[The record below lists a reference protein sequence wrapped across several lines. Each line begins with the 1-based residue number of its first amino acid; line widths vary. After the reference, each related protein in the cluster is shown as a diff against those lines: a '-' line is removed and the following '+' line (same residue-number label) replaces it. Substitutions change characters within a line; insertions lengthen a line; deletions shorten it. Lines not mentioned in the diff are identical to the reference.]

1 MKMAKLIV
9 QKKTSRICEIN
20 IEKNN
25 GTSWQCISHDIS
37 IPKTPH
43 DIAGQAQRIAIWLE
57 SVEDSVFKNGKE
69 SREEFYG
76 LFSDTTYVLPESVP
90 EPENIF
96 KFPNDEISKNNDKVY
111 LAGQKFLLFSAIF
124 KGLYQYLKNEDH
136 YKKNNA
142 YLLLFYSCWQWY
154 CLIKEYISKNSKDCS
169 KDKTWVNLMAT
180 AFQELSQLLDNGDLE
195 RNGTIEKFNHTSDSD
210 DIVYRM
216 RIQCILAPQTGI
228 SEYHKVIFEPKEI
241 YKKEIDWDSEKSK
254 NDYSIKLHPVFE
266 FNSSATAA
274 ARAFV
279 TEDALKNYDFET
291 TLKLANMLSG
301 KRRSTGRVSMWV
313 ALLAFL
319 IISISFTLFL
329 PLLIFSILNIP
340 YIAFHIPFG
349 FYFLVPALLSLIFI
363 FTASHFDR
371 KLLPRL
377 FLPRMLGGVFIGFS
391 VLVVAGD
398 SIPISHTLWSRGP
411 CLIIMFWIVVLL
423 ICYFYICSEIK
434 PRVND
439 AEEVK
444 RRTVQTIC
452 VFIFSSLTIGIFILA
467 IPTAA
472 FFQLVLPS
480 KMGMILGP
488 IGWVDFQLWLS
499 YTPIALFLGIVTQ
512 FLFEDKTITESVWPV
527 EKG

>member
-1 MKMAKLIV
+1 
-9 QKKTSRICEIN
+9 
-20 IEKNN
+20 
-25 GTSWQCISHDIS
+25 
-37 IPKTPH
+37 
-43 DIAGQAQRIAIWLE
+43 
-57 SVEDSVFKNGKE
+57 
-69 SREEFYG
+69 
-76 LFSDTTYVLPESVP
+76 
-90 EPENIF
+90 
-96 KFPNDEISKNNDKVY
+96 
-111 LAGQKFLLFSAIF
+111 
-124 KGLYQYLKNEDH
+124 
-136 YKKNNA
+136 
-142 YLLLFYSCWQWY
+142 
-154 CLIKEYISKNSKDCS
+154 
-169 KDKTWVNLMAT
+169 
-180 AFQELSQLLDNGDLE
+180 
-195 RNGTIEKFNHTSDSD
+195 
-210 DIVYRM
+210 
-216 RIQCILAPQTGI
+216 
-228 SEYHKVIFEPKEI
+228 
-241 YKKEIDWDSEKSK
+241 
-254 NDYSIKLHPVFE
+254 
-266 FNSSATAA
+266 
-274 ARAFV
+274 
-279 TEDALKNYDFET
+279 
-291 TLKLANMLSG
+291 
-301 KRRSTGRVSMWV
+301 MWV